1 MKRLCFKIPAL
12 AVVLL
17 NLFPV
22 EAEEIRVDPTVPYS
36 QKRAEI
42 TGEYVVCKQPQRYIG
57 WPGIALAENGDMLMV
72 FSGDRDWHVCP
83 WGKIF
88 LVRKAAGEA
97 HFGEPEVIVNTLL
110 DDRDPSLVVL
120 NDGTIL
126 LTFFTSLAFADS
138 KIERYKPYEKHS
150 AKLSREIRDR
160 YLGTWAVK
168 STDNG
173 KTWSEPV
180 ASPTHTP
187 GGPTLLSDG
196 RLLLVRPSVY
206 ESTDNGASW
215 QQICRIERN
224 PETWNSR
231 YAFLSEQHAVE
242 VSPGHILGLS
252 RYRQKG
258 GSDIRL
264 RQIDSYDGGRSW
276 SEPKP
281 TGMLGYPAHI
291 LKLKNGWLL
300 ASYGRR
306 IAPMG
311 QRACIS
317 TDGGKT
323 WETENE
329 IVLSN
334 AIDQDSGHLG
344 YPSSIE
350 MPDGSIWTCYYQI
363 HSEKD
368 GEYPSLMATHWRIK
382 EKVDD
387 KASAAAADSKKDSPP
402 PAETQDGN
410 LVF

>member
-1 MKRLCFKIPAL
+1 MRRILFLVSIL
-12 AVVLL
+12 LVL
-17 NLFPV
+17 FSASAK
-22 EAEEIRVDPTVPYS
+22 ERRIHRTVPS
-36 QKRAEI
+36 NQSRAEI
-42 TGEYVVCKQPQRYIG
+42 INEYVVCKQPQRYIG
-57 WPGIALAENGDMLMV
+57 WPGIALAPNGDILMV

-88 LVRKAAGEA
+88 LVRKAAGED

-120 NDGTIL
+120 NDGTIM
-126 LTFFTSLAFADS
+126 LTFFTSIAFTDS

-150 AKLSREIRDR
+150 AKLSEEIRKQ

-173 KTWSEPV
+173 RTWSEPIS
-180 ASPTHTP
+180 SPTHTP
-187 GGPTLLSDG
+187 GGPTVLSDG

-206 ESTDNGASW
+206 ESRDDGESW
-215 QQICRIERN
+215 QQICRIDRN

-252 RYRQKG
+252 RYRQQG

-264 RQIDSYDGGRSW
+264 RQIDSFDGGKTW
-276 SEPKP
+276 TEPKP
-281 TGMLGYPAHI
+281 TGMLGYPAHL
-291 LKLKNGWLL
+291 LKLKNGWFL
-300 ASYGRR
+300 ATYGRR

-323 WETENE
+323 WDTNNE
-329 IVLSN
+329 IILSN
-334 AIDQDSGHLG
+334 AVDQGAGHLG

-350 MPDGSIWTCYYQI
+350 MPDGTIWTCYYQI
-363 HSEKD
+363 HSERD
-368 GEYPSLMATHWRIK
+368 GEYPSLMATHWKVK
-382 EKVDD
+382 EQVDENVSP
-387 KASAAAADSKKDSPP
+387 KTADDNRNLS
-402 PAETQDGN
+402 EEQEVQEGN